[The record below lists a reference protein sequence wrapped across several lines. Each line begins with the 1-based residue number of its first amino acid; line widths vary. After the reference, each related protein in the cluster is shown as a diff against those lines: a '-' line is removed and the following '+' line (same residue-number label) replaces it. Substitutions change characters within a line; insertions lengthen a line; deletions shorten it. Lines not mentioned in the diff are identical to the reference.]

1 MVITEVK
8 NIWASRDVLWNLTL
22 RELRSKYRRSFL
34 GWTWS
39 MVNPLATVG
48 IYGFV
53 FGIVFGATAPRGDPS
68 GITNFTLYLVT
79 GIIPWG
85 FFSLVT
91 NLSMSAMIGN
101 AGLVRKVSFAR
112 ETLVL
117 SQSIFA
123 LVQHSIE
130 MSIVVLLLALAGSPL
145 LPWIPLAA
153 LAVLL
158 MALFATGIGLVLS
171 VANVYLRDLN
181 YLWSIFLQ
189 IWFYGCAVVY
199 DPAALNG
206 KVPGYVEAIVRWN
219 PMSVYIHMI
228 RDMTFH
234 GRAPS
239 FGLLCTGV
247 AYSLVSVVVGLVV
260 FRKLNRRLAEEI

>member
-1 MVITEVK
+1 MVIDEVK
-8 NIWASRDVLWNLTL
+8 SIWASRDVLWNLTL

-34 GWTWS
+34 GWSWS
-39 MVNPLATVG
+39 MLNPLATVG
-48 IYGFV
+48 IFGFV
-53 FGIVFGATAPRGDPS
+53 FGVVFGAKAPAGDPS
-68 GITNFTLYLVT
+68 GITNFTLYLVS

-91 NLSMSAMIGN
+91 NLSMSAMLGN

-123 LVQHSIE
+123 LVQHGIE
-130 MSIVVLLLALAGSPL
+130 MTIVIVLLTIAGSPL
-145 LPWIPLAA
+145 LPWIPMTVF
-153 LAVLL
+153 AVLL

-189 IWFYGCAVVY
+189 VWFYGCAIVY
-199 DPAALNG
+199 NPAALEG
-206 KVPGYVEAIVRWN
+206 KVPGFVEWLVRWN

-228 RDMTFH
+228 RDTTFH
-234 GRAPS
+234 GRGPT
-239 FGLLCTGV
+239 LL
-247 AYSLVSVVVGLVV
+247 SVVVGTGYAVVAATIGLVV

>member
-1 MVITEVK
+1 MVIAELK
-8 NIWASRDVLWNLTL
+8 SIWESRDVLWNLTL
-22 RELRSKYRRSFL
+22 RELRTKYRRSFL
-34 GWTWS
+34 GWSWS
-39 MVNPLATVG
+39 MLNPLATVG
-48 IYGFV
+48 IFGFV
-53 FGIVFGATAPRGDPS
+53 FGVVFGAKAPAGNPS
-68 GITNFTLYLVT
+68 GITDFTLYLVS

-85 FFSLVT
+85 FFGLVT
-91 NLSMSAMIGN
+91 NLSMSAMLGN

-123 LVQHSIE
+123 LVQHAIE
-130 MSIVVLLLALAGSPL
+130 MTIVIVLLALAGSPL
-145 LPWIPLAA
+145 FPWIPLTIVV
-153 LAVLL
+153 VLL
-158 MALFATGIGLVLS
+158 MAVFATGIGLVLA

-189 IWFYGCAVVY
+189 IWFYACAIVY
-199 DPAALNG
+199 DPAALEG
-206 KVPGYVEAIVRWN
+206 KVPGFVEGIVRWN

-234 GRAPS
+234 GRGPT
-239 FGLLCTGV
+239 FMHVLLGV
-247 AYSLVSVVVGLVV
+247 VYSLTAALVGLSV

>member
-1 MVITEVK
+1 MVIDEVK
-8 NIWASRDVLWNLTL
+8 SIWASRDVLWNLTL

-34 GWTWS
+34 GWSWS
-39 MVNPLATVG
+39 MLNPLATVG
-48 IYGFV
+48 IFGFV
-53 FGIVFGATAPRGDPS
+53 FGVVFGAKAPAGDPS
-68 GITNFTLYLVT
+68 GITNFTLYLVS

-85 FFSLVT
+85 FFGLIT
-91 NLSMSAMIGN
+91 NLSMSAMLGN

-130 MSIVVLLLALAGSPL
+130 MTIVVVLLALAGSPL
-145 LPWIPLAA
+145 LPWIPLTIYS
-153 LAVLL
+153 VLL
-158 MALFATGIGLVLS
+158 MALFATGLGLVLS

-181 YLWSIFLQ
+181 YLWTIFLQ
-189 IWFYGCAVVY
+189 VWFYACAIVY
-199 DPAALNG
+199 DPAALKG
-206 KVPGYVEAIVRWN
+206 KVPEFIEGVVRWN

-228 RDMTFH
+228 RDTTFH
-234 GRAPS
+234 GRGPTLVNLTVGTAYALVAVVI
-239 FGLLCTGV
+239 GLI
-247 AYSLVSVVVGLVV
+247 V